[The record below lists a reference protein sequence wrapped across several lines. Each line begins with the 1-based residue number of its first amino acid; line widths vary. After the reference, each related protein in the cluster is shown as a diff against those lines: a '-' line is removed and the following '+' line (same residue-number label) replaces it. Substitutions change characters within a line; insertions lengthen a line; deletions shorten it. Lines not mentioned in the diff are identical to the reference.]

1 MAANIKVALVH
12 DYLREYGDAERVLQV
27 IHRLYPEAPLYT
39 AFVDY
44 QQLGAEAKRFAG
56 WDIRTTFAQ
65 KLPGITRQPH
75 RWRGLLPYFWEKL
88 DLSEFDL
95 VISSSGDFLS
105 KSVLTRA
112 ETLHVSYCHTP
123 PRHLW
128 ERLRSHAP
136 DQSWYDTWLNT
147 RLRQYD
153 FYASQRVDRYITN
166 SHTVARRI
174 HKFYGR
180 PAEVIPPP
188 IRVHG
193 EGQAGDRYYLYVG
206 KLTRQMQVDLVV
218 QACTQLNRP
227 LWIVGTGNDAEYLD
241 SLRSLAGPEVK
252 FLGEA
257 PEEAL
262 PSLYAE
268 AKALIF
274 PCSSADFGREA
285 VEAMG
290 HGIPVIASQQSGL
303 REVVLD
309 YRTGLLFPH
318 PTVESL
324 LDAIKQFEG
333 LRFSSLACIER
344 AEEFAESVFV
354 DRLQWYI
361 AQSLDA
367 HNSVSVDIERDS
379 SFA

>member
-12 DYLREYGDAERVLQV
+12 DYLREYGDAERILQV

-44 QQLGAEAKRFAG
+44 QQLGTDAKRFTG
-56 WDIRTTFAQ
+56 WDIRTTLAQ
-65 KLPGITRQPH
+65 KLPGMAQHPH
-75 RWRGLLPYFWEKL
+75 RWRSLMPYFWERL

-95 VISSSGDFLS
+95 VISSSGDFFS
-105 KSVLTRA
+105 KSVLTKA
-112 ETLHVSYCHTP
+112 ETLHISYCHTP

-128 ERLRSHAP
+128 ERLRSHP
-136 DQSWYDTWLNT
+136 HSQSWYDTWLNT

-166 SHTVARRI
+166 SHTAARRI
-174 HKFYGR
+174 QKFYSR

-188 IRVHG
+188 IRVKG
-193 EGQAGDRYYLYVG
+193 EGEAGDRYYLYVG

-218 QACTQLNRP
+218 RACTQLNCP
-227 LWIVGTGNDAEYLD
+227 LWLVGTGSDAEYLD

-262 PSLYAE
+262 PNLYSE

-274 PCSSADFGREA
+274 PCNHADFGREA

-309 YRTGLLFPH
+309 YRTGLLFPQ

-324 LDAIKQFEG
+324 VDAIKEFEG
-333 LRFSSLACIER
+333 LRFSSVACIER

-361 AQSLDA
+361 AQALDA
-367 HNSVSVDIERDS
+367 HHSIGVHTEHDP
-379 SFA
+379 FA

>member
-1 MAANIKVALVH
+1 MAANINVALVH
-12 DYLREYGDAERVLQV
+12 DYLSEYGDAERVLQV
-27 IHRLYPEAPLYT
+27 IHRLYPDAPLYT

-65 KLPGITRQPH
+65 KLPGIAHPH
-75 RWRGLLPYFWEKL
+75 RWRGLLPYLWENIN
-88 DLSEFDL
+88 LSEFDL
-95 VISSSGDFLS
+95 VISSSGDFVS

-112 ETLHVSYCHTP
+112 ETLHISYCHTP

-128 ERLRSHAP
+128 ERLRSRP
-136 DQSWYDTWLNT
+136 QYPRWYDTWLDT

-153 FYASQRVDRYITN
+153 FYASQRVDRYITS
-166 SHTVARRI
+166 SHTTARRI
-174 HKFYGR
+174 HKFYSR

-188 IRVHG
+188 IKVRG

-206 KLTRQMQVDLVV
+206 KLSRQMQVDLVV
-218 QACTQLNRP
+218 KACTQLDRP
-227 LWIVGTGNDAEYLD
+227 LWIVGTGKDAEYLD
-241 SLRSLAGPEVK
+241 LLRSLAGPEVK

-268 AKALIF
+268 AKALVF

-303 REVVLD
+303 REAVLD
-309 YRTGLLFPH
+309 YRTGLLFPQ

-324 LDAIKQFEG
+324 IDALKQFEG
-333 LRFSSLACIER
+333 LRFSSVACIER

-354 DRLQWYI
+354 DRLQWFI
-361 AQSLDA
+361 AQALDA
-367 HNSVSVDIERDS
+367 HNSAGVDLERDS

>member
-12 DYLREYGDAERVLQV
+12 DYLREYGDAERLLQV
-27 IHRLYPEAPLYT
+27 IHRLYPDAPLYT

-44 QQLGAEAKRFAG
+44 QQLGTEAKRFAG
-56 WDIRTTFAQ
+56 WDMRTTFAQ
-65 KLPGITRQPH
+65 KLPGIAHPH
-75 RWRGLLPYFWEKL
+75 RWRGLLPYLWENI

-95 VISSSGDFLS
+95 VISSSGDFVS

-128 ERLRSHAP
+128 ERLRSHP
-136 DQSWYDTWLNT
+136 QSLHWYDTWLDT

-166 SHTVARRI
+166 SHTAARRI
-174 HKFYGR
+174 SKFYNR

-188 IRVHG
+188 IKVHG
-193 EGQAGDRYYLYVG
+193 EGQAGDRYYLYAG
-206 KLTRQMQVDLVV
+206 KLTRQMQVELVV
-218 QACTQLNRP
+218 RACTQLDRP
-227 LWIVGTGNDAEYLD
+227 LWIVGTGHDAEYLD

-268 AKALIF
+268 AKALVF
-274 PCSSADFGREA
+274 PCSSADFSREA

-309 YRTGLLFPH
+309 YRTGILFPQ

-324 LDAIKQFEG
+324 VDALNEFEG
-333 LRFSSLACIER
+333 LRFSSVACIER

-354 DRLQWYI
+354 DRLQWFI
-361 AQSLDA
+361 AQALDA
-367 HNSVSVDIERDS
+367 HHAIGVEPERDS
-379 SFA
+379 FA